1 MLSLAVPSLSQDLT
15 PESECGEAFK
25 VADAIPDGV
34 LTHTEIP
41 KTRDMPP
48 EFAKASLVGRR
59 EFMAACVK
67 SAQAKQAEKQAASSP
82 PAESPQAQTSPS
94 K

>member
-1 MLSLAVPSLSQDLT
+1 MRKVSVALLAMLSLAVPSLSQDVT

-41 KTRDMPP
+41 K
-48 EFAKASLVGRR
+48 
-59 EFMAACVK
+59 AACVK
-67 SAQAKQAEKQAASSP
+67 LAQAKQAEKQAASSP
-82 PAESPQAQTSPS
+82 PAESPPGQTPPA